1 MVRKWCYKWGQHF
14 HKTEVMLHSKNGKD
28 NIIVVKESGTTLKQV
43 DTRKLLGVVIDKNLT
58 FKDQIEYATSKA
70 ESALNSIS
78 PIIKLRNDQNLE
90 ARGAPI
96 KRELRVICIVG

>member
-1 MVRKWCYKWGQHF
+1 
-14 HKTEVMLHSKNGKD
+14 MLHSKNGKD
-28 NIIVVKESGTTLKQV
+28 NVIVVKESGTTLKQV

-78 PIIKLRNDQNLE
+78 SIIKLTRT
-90 ARGAPI
+90 
-96 KRELRVICIVG
+96 ELALMLAKSLATVHLPGVVLHKG